1 MGSLTNLEIG
11 EAITVRVYKIVPNAP
26 IAWANTYELVS
37 KLAVSDA
44 EGAASTLMNLKNIIV
59 AFERSI
65 LNAAYVLDRV
75 ICSTYVADGSPYNP
89 FSFTSFSVNLPGQ
102 YVTPGNPLL
111 PLQLCTLV
119 KRIVAFGRL
128 GNLLYR
134 GIVAA
139 NDATI
144 TSSGTVINQNR
155 LDQIQNALANFIG
168 NLSVNGFELAM
179 VRGQQTVE
187 TQTLRLVSSLNVK
200 PDMRF
205 KKLNNRYFDKL
216 RNTN

>member
-1 MGSLTNLEIG
+1 
-11 EAITVRVYKIVPNAP
+11 
-26 IAWANTYELVS
+26 
-37 KLAVSDA
+37 
-44 EGAASTLMNLKNIIV
+44 
-59 AFERSI
+59 
-65 LNAAYVLDRV
+65 
-75 ICSTYVADGSPYNP
+75 
-89 FSFTSFSVNLPGQ
+89 
-102 YVTPGNPLL
+102 
-111 PLQLCTLV
+111 
-119 KRIVAFGRL
+119 VAFGRL